1 MKEGKRVKK
10 LVAWF
15 NGLSKMWKVVVIIGA
30 VFVVI
35 IALTTG
41 EDEGEQTKTKKDS
54 NKVVKTASRPKLSTK
69 DLALIKA
76 DLAEFEARE
85 LSSEKILKDTI
96 KEESWSDLDFAND
109 NINQM
114 IGTMKRYQQEI
125 LSIDAIKR
133 SSEAS
138 ADTEAF
144 KKVFKEWSEFKI
156 ERIQVTVDLLN
167 GKKDSE
173 AVFKK
178 TYPNQIIFKKVRT
191 NKLQTA
197 LNNLKVGYELLD
209 SQK

>member
-15 NGLSKMWKVVVIIGA
+15 NGLLKMWKVVVIIGA

-41 EDEGEQTKTKKDS
+41 ENEGEQTKTKTNSDKI
-54 NKVVKTASRPKLSTK
+54 VKTTSKPKLSTK

-76 DLAEFEARE
+76 DLAEFEGRE

-114 IGTMKRYQQEI
+114 IDTMKRYQQEI

-144 KKVFKEWSEFKI
+144 KKVFKEWSDFKI
-156 ERIQVTVDLLN
+156 ERIQVTIDLLN

-173 AVFKK
+173 AAFKK
-178 TYPNQIIFKKVRT
+178 SYPNQIIFKKVRT

>member
-1 MKEGKRVKK
+1 MKK

-41 EDEGEQTKTKKDS
+41 ENEGEQTKTKTNSDKI
-54 NKVVKTASRPKLSTK
+54 VKTTSKPKLSTK

-76 DLAEFEARE
+76 DLAEFEGRE

-125 LSIDAIKR
+125 LNIDAVKR

-144 KKVFKEWSEFKI
+144 KKVFKEWSDFKI
-156 ERIQVTVDLLN
+156 ERIQVTIDLLN

-173 AVFKK
+173 AAFKK
-178 TYPNQIIFKKVRT
+178 SYPNQIIFKKVRT

>member
-41 EDEGEQTKTKKDS
+41 ENEGEQTKTKTNSDKI
-54 NKVVKTASRPKLSTK
+54 VKTTSKPKLSTK

-76 DLAEFEARE
+76 DLLEFEGRE

-114 IGTMKRYQQEI
+114 IDTMKRYQQEI
-125 LSIDAIKR
+125 LNIDAIKG

-144 KKVFKEWSEFKI
+144 KKIFKEWSEFKI
-156 ERIQVTVDLLN
+156 ERIQVTIDLLN

>member
-1 MKEGKRVKK
+1 MKK

-41 EDEGEQTKTKKDS
+41 EDESEQTKTKTGS
-54 NKVVKTASRPKLSTK
+54 NKIVKTASKPKFSTK

-76 DLAEFEARE
+76 DLIEFEERE
-85 LSSEKILKDTI
+85 SSSENILKDTI
-96 KEESWSDLDFAND
+96 KGEIWSDLDFAND

-114 IGTMKRYQQEI
+114 IGTMKRCQQEI
-125 LSIDAIKR
+125 LNIDAIKR

-138 ADTEAF
+138 ADTQVF
-144 KKVFKEWSEFKI
+144 KKVFKEWSDFKI
-156 ERIQVTVDLLN
+156 ERIQVTIDLLN

-173 AVFKK
+173 FAFKK
-178 TYPNQIIFKKVRT
+178 SYPNQIIFKKVRT

>member
-1 MKEGKRVKK
+1 MKK
-10 LVAWF
+10 LVAWS
-15 NGLSKMWKVVVIIGA
+15 NGLSKIWKVVVIIGT

-41 EDEGEQTKTKKDS
+41 EDESEQTKTKTSS
-54 NKVVKTASRPKLSTK
+54 NKIVKTASKPKFSTK

-76 DLAEFEARE
+76 DLIEFEERE
-85 LSSEKILKDTI
+85 SSSENILKDTI
-96 KEESWSDLDFAND
+96 KGEIWSDLDFAND

-125 LSIDAIKR
+125 LNIDAIKR

-138 ADTEAF
+138 ADTQVF
-144 KKVFKEWSEFKI
+144 KKVFKEWSDFKI
-156 ERIQVTVDLLN
+156 ERIQVTIDLLN

-173 AVFKK
+173 VAFKK
-178 TYPNQIIFKKVRT
+178 SYPNQIIFKKVRT

>member
-54 NKVVKTASRPKLSTK
+54 NKVVKTASKPKFSTK

-76 DLAEFEARE
+76 DLIEFEERE
-85 LSSEKILKDTI
+85 SSSENILKDTI
-96 KEESWSDLDFAND
+96 KGEIWSDLDFAND

-125 LSIDAIKR
+125 LNIDAIKR

-138 ADTEAF
+138 ADTQVF
-144 KKVFKEWSEFKI
+144 KKVFKEWSDFKI
-156 ERIQVTVDLLN
+156 ERIQVTIDLLN

-173 AVFKK
+173 FAFKK
-178 TYPNQIIFKKVRT
+178 SYPNQIIFKKVRT

>member
-1 MKEGKRVKK
+1 MKK

-76 DLAEFEARE
+76 DLIEFEERE
-85 LSSEKILKDTI
+85 SSSENILKDTI
-96 KEESWSDLDFAND
+96 KGEIWSDLDFAND

-125 LSIDAIKR
+125 LNIDAIKR

-138 ADTEAF
+138 ADTQVF
-144 KKVFKEWSEFKI
+144 KKVFKEWSDFKI
-156 ERIQVTVDLLN
+156 ERIQVTIDLLN

-173 AVFKK
+173 FAFKK
-178 TYPNQIIFKKVRT
+178 SYPNQIIFKKVRT

>member
-1 MKEGKRVKK
+1 MKK

-41 EDEGEQTKTKKDS
+41 ENEGEQTKTKTNSDKI
-54 NKVVKTASRPKLSTK
+54 VKTTSKPKLSTK

-76 DLAEFEARE
+76 DLAEFEGRE

-96 KEESWSDLDFAND
+96 KKESWSDLDFAND

-125 LSIDAIKR
+125 LNIDAVKR

-144 KKVFKEWSEFKI
+144 KKVFKEWSDFKI
-156 ERIQVTVDLLN
+156 ERIQVTIDLLN

-173 AVFKK
+173 AAFKK
-178 TYPNQIIFKKVRT
+178 SYPNQIIFKKVRT

>member
-1 MKEGKRVKK
+1 MKK

-76 DLAEFEARE
+76 DLTEFEARE

-96 KEESWSDLDFAND
+96 KEESWSGLDFAND

-125 LSIDAIKR
+125 LNIDAIKR

-138 ADTEAF
+138 ADTQVF
-144 KKVFKEWSEFKI
+144 KKVFKEWSDFKI
-156 ERIQVTVDLLN
+156 ERIQVTIDLLN

-173 AVFKK
+173 VAFKK
-178 TYPNQIIFKKVRT
+178 SYPNQIIFKKVRT

>member
-144 KKVFKEWSEFKI
+144 KKIFKEWSEFKI
-156 ERIQVTVDLLN
+156 ERIQVTIDLLN

-173 AVFKK
+173 VAFKK
-178 TYPNQIIFKKVRT
+178 SYPNQIILKKVRT

>member
-41 EDEGEQTKTKKDS
+41 EDESEQTKTKTSS
-54 NKVVKTASRPKLSTK
+54 NKIVKTASKPKFSTK

-76 DLAEFEARE
+76 DLAEFEGRE

-96 KEESWSDLDFAND
+96 KEESWSGLDFAND

-144 KKVFKEWSEFKI
+144 KKIFKEWSEFKI
-156 ERIQVTVDLLN
+156 ERIQVTIDLLN

-197 LNNLKVGYELLD
+197 LNKLKVGYELLD

>member
-1 MKEGKRVKK
+1 MKK

-41 EDEGEQTKTKKDS
+41 ENEGEQTKTKTNSDKI
-54 NKVVKTASRPKLSTK
+54 VKTTSKPKLSTK

-76 DLAEFEARE
+76 DLAEFEGRE

-114 IGTMKRYQQEI
+114 IDTMKRYQQEI
-125 LSIDAIKR
+125 LSIDAVKR

-144 KKVFKEWSEFKI
+144 KKVFKEWSDFKI
-156 ERIQVTVDLLN
+156 ERIQVTIDLLN

-173 AVFKK
+173 AAFKK
-178 TYPNQIIFKKVRT
+178 SYPNQIIFKKVRT
-191 NKLQTA
+191 YKLQTA

>member
-1 MKEGKRVKK
+1 MKK

-35 IALTTG
+35 ITLTTG
-41 EDEGEQTKTKKDS
+41 ENEGEQTKTKTNSDKI
-54 NKVVKTASRPKLSTK
+54 VKTTSKPKLSTK

-76 DLAEFEARE
+76 DLAEFEGRE

-125 LSIDAIKR
+125 LNIDAVKR

-144 KKVFKEWSEFKI
+144 KKIFKEWSDFKI
-156 ERIQVTVDLLN
+156 ERIQVTIDLLN

-173 AVFKK
+173 AAFKK
-178 TYPNQIIFKKVRT
+178 SYPNQIIFKKVRT

>member
-54 NKVVKTASRPKLSTK
+54 NKIVKTASRPKLSTK

-76 DLAEFEARE
+76 DLAEFEGRE

-125 LSIDAIKR
+125 LNIDAVKR

-138 ADTEAF
+138 ADTKAF
-144 KKVFKEWSEFKI
+144 KMVFKEWSDFKI
-156 ERIQVTVDLLN
+156 ERIQVTIDLLN

>member
-1 MKEGKRVKK
+1 MKK

-144 KKVFKEWSEFKI
+144 KKIFKEWSEFKI
-156 ERIQVTVDLLN
+156 ERIQVTIDLLN

-173 AVFKK
+173 VAFKK
-178 TYPNQIIFKKVRT
+178 SYPNQIIFKKVRT

>member
-144 KKVFKEWSEFKI
+144 KKIFKEWSEFKI
-156 ERIQVTVDLLN
+156 ERIQVTIDLLN

-178 TYPNQIIFKKVRT
+178 TYPNQIIFKKVCT

>member
-15 NGLSKMWKVVVIIGA
+15 NGLSKMWKVVGIIGA

-54 NKVVKTASRPKLSTK
+54 NKIVKTASMPKLSTK

-125 LSIDAIKR
+125 LNIDAIKR

-138 ADTEAF
+138 ADTKAF
-144 KKVFKEWSEFKI
+144 KEVFKEWSDFKI
-156 ERIQVTVDLLN
+156 ERIQVTIDLLN

-173 AVFKK
+173 AAFKK
-178 TYPNQIIFKKVRT
+178 SYPNQIIFKKVRT

>member
-1 MKEGKRVKK
+1 MKK

-41 EDEGEQTKTKKDS
+41 ENEGEQTKTKTNSDKI
-54 NKVVKTASRPKLSTK
+54 VKTTSKPKLSTK

-76 DLAEFEARE
+76 DLAEFEGRE

-114 IGTMKRYQQEI
+114 IDTMKRYQQEI

-138 ADTEAF
+138 SDTEAF
-144 KKVFKEWSEFKI
+144 KKVFKEWSDFKI
-156 ERIQVTVDLLN
+156 ERIQVTIDLLN

-173 AVFKK
+173 AAFKK
-178 TYPNQIIFKKVRT
+178 SYPNQIIFKKVRT

>member
-15 NGLSKMWKVVVIIGA
+15 NGLSKMWKVVGIIGA

-54 NKVVKTASRPKLSTK
+54 NKIVKTASMPKLSTK
-69 DLALIKA
+69 DLALLKA

-125 LSIDAIKR
+125 LNIDAIIKEAQKPQQIRRHLKR
-133 SSEAS
+133 FS
-138 ADTEAF
+138 
-144 KKVFKEWSEFKI
+144 K
-156 ERIQVTVDLLN
+156 N
-167 GKKDSE
+167 GVISK
-173 AVFKK
+173 
-178 TYPNQIIFKKVRT
+178 
-191 NKLQTA
+191 
-197 LNNLKVGYELLD
+197 
-209 SQK
+209 

>member
-1 MKEGKRVKK
+1 MKK

-15 NGLSKMWKVVVIIGA
+15 NGLSKIWKVVVIIGT

-41 EDEGEQTKTKKDS
+41 EDESEQTKTKTSS
-54 NKVVKTASRPKLSTK
+54 NKIVKTASKPKFSTK

-76 DLAEFEARE
+76 DLIEFEERE
-85 LSSEKILKDTI
+85 SSSENILKDTI
-96 KEESWSDLDFAND
+96 KGEIWSDLDFAND

-125 LSIDAIKR
+125 LNIDTIKR

-138 ADTEAF
+138 ADTQVF
-144 KKVFKEWSEFKI
+144 KKVFKEWSDFKI
-156 ERIQVTVDLLN
+156 ERIQVTIDLLN

>member
-41 EDEGEQTKTKKDS
+41 ENEGEQTKTKTNSDKI
-54 NKVVKTASRPKLSTK
+54 VKTTSKPKLSTK

-76 DLAEFEARE
+76 DLAEFEGRE

-114 IGTMKRYQQEI
+114 IDTMKRYQQEI
-125 LSIDAIKR
+125 LSIDAVKR

-144 KKVFKEWSEFKI
+144 KKVFKEWSDFKI
-156 ERIQVTVDLLN
+156 ERIQVTIDLLN

-173 AVFKK
+173 AAFKK
-178 TYPNQIIFKKVRT
+178 SYPNQIIFKKVRT

>member
-41 EDEGEQTKTKKDS
+41 ENEGEQTKTKTNSDKI
-54 NKVVKTASRPKLSTK
+54 VKTTSKPKLSTK

-76 DLAEFEARE
+76 DLAEFEGRE

-114 IGTMKRYQQEI
+114 IDTMKRYQQEI

-144 KKVFKEWSEFKI
+144 KKVFKEWSDFKI
-156 ERIQVTVDLLN
+156 ERIQVTIDLLN

-173 AVFKK
+173 AAFKK
-178 TYPNQIIFKKVRT
+178 SYPNQIIFKKVRT

-197 LNNLKVGYELLD
+197 LNNLKVGYELLE

>member
-1 MKEGKRVKK
+1 MKK

-41 EDEGEQTKTKKDS
+41 EDEGEQKKTKKDS

-96 KEESWSDLDFAND
+96 KEESWSGLDFAND

-125 LSIDAIKR
+125 LNIDAIKR

-138 ADTEAF
+138 ADTQVF
-144 KKVFKEWSEFKI
+144 KKVFKEWSDFKI
-156 ERIQVTVDLLN
+156 ERIQVTIDLLN

-173 AVFKK
+173 VAFKK
-178 TYPNQIIFKKVRT
+178 SYPNQIIFKKVRT

>member
-15 NGLSKMWKVVVIIGA
+15 NGLSKIWKVVIIIGT

-41 EDEGEQTKTKKDS
+41 EDESEQTKTKKDS
-54 NKVVKTASRPKLSTK
+54 NKVVKTASRPKFSTK

-76 DLAEFEARE
+76 DLIEFEERE
-85 LSSEKILKDTI
+85 SSSENILKDTI
-96 KEESWSDLDFAND
+96 KGEIWSDLDFAND

-125 LSIDAIKR
+125 LNIDAIKR

-138 ADTEAF
+138 ADTQVF
-144 KKVFKEWSEFKI
+144 KKVFKEWSDFKI
-156 ERIQVTVDLLN
+156 ERIQVTIDLLN

-173 AVFKK
+173 VAFKK
-178 TYPNQIIFKKVRT
+178 SYPNQIIFKKVRT

>member
-1 MKEGKRVKK
+1 
-10 LVAWF
+10 
-15 NGLSKMWKVVVIIGA
+15 MWKVVVIIGT

-41 EDEGEQTKTKKDS
+41 EDESEQTKTKTSS
-54 NKVVKTASRPKLSTK
+54 NKIVKTASKPKFSTK

-76 DLAEFEARE
+76 DLIEFEERE
-85 LSSEKILKDTI
+85 SSSENILKDTI
-96 KEESWSDLDFAND
+96 KGEIWSDLDFAND

-125 LSIDAIKR
+125 LNIDAIKR

-138 ADTEAF
+138 ADTQVF
-144 KKVFKEWSEFKI
+144 KKVFKEWSDFKI
-156 ERIQVTVDLLN
+156 ERIQVTIDLLN

-173 AVFKK
+173 FAFKK
-178 TYPNQIIFKKVRT
+178 SYPNQIIFKKVRT

>member
-1 MKEGKRVKK
+1 MKK

-144 KKVFKEWSEFKI
+144 KKIFKEWSEFKI
-156 ERIQVTVDLLN
+156 ERIQVTIDLLN

-197 LNNLKVGYELLD
+197 FNNLKVGYELLD

>member
-1 MKEGKRVKK
+1 MKK

-15 NGLSKMWKVVVIIGA
+15 NGLSKIWKVVVIIGT

-41 EDEGEQTKTKKDS
+41 EDESEQTKTKTSS
-54 NKVVKTASRPKLSTK
+54 NKIVKTASKPKFSTK

-76 DLAEFEARE
+76 DLIEFEERE
-85 LSSEKILKDTI
+85 SSSENILKDTI
-96 KEESWSDLDFAND
+96 KGEIWSDLDFAND

-125 LSIDAIKR
+125 LNIDAIKR

-138 ADTEAF
+138 ADTQVF
-144 KKVFKEWSEFKI
+144 KKIFKEWSEFKI
-156 ERIQVTVDLLN
+156 ERIQVTIDLLN

-173 AVFKK
+173 VAFKK
-178 TYPNQIIFKKVRT
+178 SYPNQIIFKKVRT

>member
-1 MKEGKRVKK
+1 MKK

-41 EDEGEQTKTKKDS
+41 ENEDEQTKTKTNSDKI
-54 NKVVKTASRPKLSTK
+54 VKTTSKPKLSTK

-76 DLAEFEARE
+76 DLAEFEGRE

-114 IGTMKRYQQEI
+114 IDTMKRYQQEI

-144 KKVFKEWSEFKI
+144 KKVFKEWSDFKI
-156 ERIQVTVDLLN
+156 ERIQVTIDLLN

-173 AVFKK
+173 AAFKK
-178 TYPNQIIFKKVRT
+178 SYPNQIIFKKVRT

>member
-15 NGLSKMWKVVVIIGA
+15 NGLSKIWKVVVIIGT

-41 EDEGEQTKTKKDS
+41 EDESEQTKTKTSS
-54 NKVVKTASRPKLSTK
+54 NKIVKTASKPKFSTK

-76 DLAEFEARE
+76 DLIEFEERE
-85 LSSEKILKDTI
+85 SSSENILKDTI
-96 KEESWSDLDFAND
+96 KGEIWSDLDFAND

-125 LSIDAIKR
+125 LNIDAIKR

-138 ADTEAF
+138 ADTQVF
-144 KKVFKEWSEFKI
+144 KKVFKEWSDFKI
-156 ERIQVTVDLLN
+156 ERIQVTIDLLN

-173 AVFKK
+173 VAFKK
-178 TYPNQIIFKKVRT
+178 SYPNQTIFKKVRT

>member
-15 NGLSKMWKVVVIIGA
+15 NGLSKIWKVVVIIGT

-41 EDEGEQTKTKKDS
+41 EDESEQTKTKTSS
-54 NKVVKTASRPKLSTK
+54 NKIVKTASKPKFSTK

-76 DLAEFEARE
+76 DLIEFEERE
-85 LSSEKILKDTI
+85 SSSENILKDTI
-96 KEESWSDLDFAND
+96 KGEIWSDLDFAND

-125 LSIDAIKR
+125 LNIDAIKG

-138 ADTEAF
+138 ADTQVF
-144 KKVFKEWSEFKI
+144 KKVFKEWSDFKT
-156 ERIQVTVDLLN
+156 ERIQVTIDLLN

-173 AVFKK
+173 FAFKK
-178 TYPNQIIFKKVRT
+178 SYPNQIIFKKVRT

>member
-1 MKEGKRVKK
+1 MKK

-15 NGLSKMWKVVVIIGA
+15 NGLSKIWKVVVIIGT

-41 EDEGEQTKTKKDS
+41 EDESEQTKTKTSS
-54 NKVVKTASRPKLSTK
+54 NKIVKTASKPKFSTK

-76 DLAEFEARE
+76 DLIEFEERE
-85 LSSEKILKDTI
+85 SSSENILKDTI
-96 KEESWSDLDFAND
+96 KGEIWSDLNFAND

-125 LSIDAIKR
+125 LNIDAIKR

-138 ADTEAF
+138 ADTQVF
-144 KKVFKEWSEFKI
+144 KKVFKEWSDFKI
-156 ERIQVTVDLLN
+156 ERIQVTIDLLN

-173 AVFKK
+173 FAFKK
-178 TYPNQIIFKKVRT
+178 SYPNQIIFKKVRT

>member
-138 ADTEAF
+138 ADTQIF
-144 KKVFKEWSEFKI
+144 KKVFKEWSDFKI
-156 ERIQVTVDLLN
+156 ERIQVTIDLLN

-173 AVFKK
+173 VAFKK
-178 TYPNQIIFKKVRT
+178 SYPNQIIFKKVRT

>member
-1 MKEGKRVKK
+1 MKK

-41 EDEGEQTKTKKDS
+41 EDESEQTKTKTSS
-54 NKVVKTASRPKLSTK
+54 NKIVKTASKPKFSTK

-76 DLAEFEARE
+76 DLIEFEERE
-85 LSSEKILKDTI
+85 SSSENILKDTI
-96 KEESWSDLDFAND
+96 KGEIWSDLDFAND

-125 LSIDAIKR
+125 LNIDAIKR

-138 ADTEAF
+138 ADTQVF
-144 KKVFKEWSEFKI
+144 KKVFKEWSDFKI
-156 ERIQVTVDLLN
+156 ERIQVTIDLLN

>member
-1 MKEGKRVKK
+1 MKK

-41 EDEGEQTKTKKDS
+41 ENEGEQTKTKTNSDKI
-54 NKVVKTASRPKLSTK
+54 VKTTSKPKLSTK

-76 DLAEFEARE
+76 DLAEFEGRE

-114 IGTMKRYQQEI
+114 IDTMKRYQQEI

-144 KKVFKEWSEFKI
+144 KKVFKEWSDFKI
-156 ERIQVTVDLLN
+156 ERIQVTIDLLN

-173 AVFKK
+173 AAFKK
-178 TYPNQIIFKKVRT
+178 SYPNQIIFKKVRT
-191 NKLQTA
+191 NKLQTT

>member
-1 MKEGKRVKK
+1 MKK

-15 NGLSKMWKVVVIIGA
+15 NRLSKIWKVVVIIGA

-41 EDEGEQTKTKKDS
+41 EDEGEQTKTKTGS
-54 NKVVKTASRPKLSTK
+54 NKTTKKASKPKLSTK
-69 DLALIKA
+69 DLALIKD
-76 DLAEFEARE
+76 DLVEFEARE
-85 LSSEKILKDTI
+85 LSAENILKDTI
-96 KEESWSDLDFAND
+96 KGEIWSDLDFVND

-125 LSIDAIKR
+125 LNIDALKR

-138 ADTEAF
+138 ADTQTF
-144 KKVFKEWSEFKI
+144 KKVFTEWSDFKI
-156 ERIQVTVDLLN
+156 QRIQVTIDLLN

-173 AVFKK
+173 TAFKK
-178 TYPNQIIFKKVRT
+178 RYPNQIIFRKVRT
-191 NKLQTA
+191 DKLQTA
-197 LNNLKVGYELLD
+197 LNNLKVGYQLLD

>member
-1 MKEGKRVKK
+1 MKK

-35 IALTTG
+35 ITLTTG
-41 EDEGEQTKTKKDS
+41 ENEGEQTKTKTNSDKI
-54 NKVVKTASRPKLSTK
+54 VKTTSKPKLSTK

-76 DLAEFEARE
+76 DLAEFEGRE

-114 IGTMKRYQQEI
+114 IDTMKRYQQEI

-144 KKVFKEWSEFKI
+144 KKVFKEWSDFKI
-156 ERIQVTVDLLN
+156 ERIQVTIDLLN

-173 AVFKK
+173 AAFKK
-178 TYPNQIIFKKVRT
+178 SYPNQIIFKKVRT

>member
-1 MKEGKRVKK
+1 MKK

-15 NGLSKMWKVVVIIGA
+15 NGFSKMWKVVVIIGA

-41 EDEGEQTKTKKDS
+41 ENEGEQTKTKTNSDKI
-54 NKVVKTASRPKLSTK
+54 VKTTSKPKLSTK

-76 DLAEFEARE
+76 DLAEFEGRE

-114 IGTMKRYQQEI
+114 IDTMKRYQQEI
-125 LSIDAIKR
+125 LSIDAVKR

-144 KKVFKEWSEFKI
+144 KKVFKEWSDFKI
-156 ERIQVTVDLLN
+156 ERIQVTIDLLN

-173 AVFKK
+173 AAFKK
-178 TYPNQIIFKKVRT
+178 SYPNQIIFKKVRT

>member
-41 EDEGEQTKTKKDS
+41 ENEGEQTKTKTNSDKI
-54 NKVVKTASRPKLSTK
+54 VKTTSKPKLSTK

-76 DLAEFEARE
+76 DLAEFEGRE

-144 KKVFKEWSEFKI
+144 KKVFKEWSDFKI
-156 ERIQVTVDLLN
+156 ERIQVTIDLLN

-173 AVFKK
+173 AAFKK
-178 TYPNQIIFKKVRT
+178 SYPNQIIFKKVRT

-197 LNNLKVGYELLD
+197 LNNLKVGYELLE